1 MTSLMNV
8 LFKFLS
14 GCHLNC
20 TYNAI
25 DKEKEAKERKELRLD
40 VSSVDYMYV

>member
-1 MTSLMNV
+1 MASLMSV
-8 LFKFLS
+8 LFKFLL

-20 TYNAI
+20 TYNTI

-40 VSSVDYMYV
+40 VSSVDYIYV